1 MPDCSTH
8 NVLRWSTPTSWVS
21 QATRDLKSLLND
33 HAHLERKAA
42 NNALELLSR
51 HPAKSDA
58 ASARHWTSVLAGIA
72 LDEVEHLK
80 AVNTLLARRGGIL
93 SPSHRNP
100 YATALRNL
108 VRHGRAGELMDRLL
122 ISALIELRSFE
133 RFEMLADGI
142 TDETLGRLY
151 RRLAV
156 SEQGHYVIFLELASH
171 VTSQVEVMSR
181 WNTMLDA
188 EAAIIA
194 AQTPGPRMHSG
205 TI

>member
-1 MPDCSTH
+1 M
-8 NVLRWSTPTSWVS
+8 
-21 QATRDLKSLLND
+21 
-33 HAHLERKAA
+33 
-42 NNALELLSR
+42 
-51 HPAKSDA
+51 
-58 ASARHWTSVLAGIA
+58 
-72 LDEVEHLK
+72 
-80 AVNTLLARRGGIL
+80 
-93 SPSHRNP
+93 
-100 YATALRNL
+100 
-108 VRHGRAGELMDRLL
+108 
-122 ISALIELRSFE
+122 IELRSFE